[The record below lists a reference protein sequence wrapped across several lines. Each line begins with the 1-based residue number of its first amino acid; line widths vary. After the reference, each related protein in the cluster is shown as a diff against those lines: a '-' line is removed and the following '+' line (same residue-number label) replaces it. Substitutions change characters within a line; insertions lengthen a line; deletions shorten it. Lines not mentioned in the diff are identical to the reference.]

1 METSSHVVIEILA
14 AICGAAVSVAAMATG
29 SSMRRSTEG
38 REALVRL
45 TVGLESISNKL
56 EQLHVDI
63 RSDRKEIF
71 GRISTLET
79 RVARIEAHEPDSRRG

>member
-1 METSSHVVIEILA
+1 MVEILA
-14 AICGAAVSVAAMATG
+14 AICGAALSATALATG
-29 SSMRRSTEG
+29 SSVRRANEG

-45 TVGLESISNKL
+45 TVGLESISSKL

-71 GRISTLET
+71 GRITSLET
-79 RVARIEAHEPDSRRG
+79 RVARMEVHSDHPHHG

>member
-1 METSSHVVIEILA
+1 MVELA
-14 AICGAAVSVAAMATG
+14 AAMIGAAITVTAMATG
-29 SSMRRSTEG
+29 SSIKRANEG

-79 RVARIEAHEPDSRRG
+79 RVARLEAHDAEGIRS

>member
-1 METSSHVVIEILA
+1 VIEVLA
-14 AICGAAVSVAAMATG
+14 ALAGASISVIAMISG
-29 SSMRRSTEG
+29 SSLKRSNEG

-71 GRISTLET
+71 SRIGTLET
-79 RVARIEAHEPDSRRG
+79 RVARLEAHTSESIHS

>member
-1 METSSHVVIEILA
+1 MVEIF
-14 AICGAAVSVAAMATG
+14 AAVAASAITVAAMATG
-29 SSMRRSTEG
+29 SSMKRSNEG

-56 EQLHVDI
+56 EQLHLDI

-71 GRISTLET
+71 SRLSNLET
-79 RVARIEAHEPDSRRG
+79 RVAKVEAHTD

>member
-1 METSSHVVIEILA
+1 MIEVLA
-14 AICGAAVSVAAMATG
+14 ALAGASISVIAMISG
-29 SSMRRSTEG
+29 STMKRSNEG

-71 GRISTLET
+71 SRIGTLET
-79 RVARIEAHEPDSRRG
+79 RVARIEAHTTDSIHS

>member
-1 METSSHVVIEILA
+1 VVEIAAALIGA
-14 AICGAAVSVAAMATG
+14 AISVAAMASG
-29 SSMRRSTEG
+29 SSLKRANEG

-79 RVARIEAHEPDSRRG
+79 RVARLEAHGTETPRS

>member
-1 METSSHVVIEILA
+1 VVEIFA
-14 AICGAAVSVAAMATG
+14 AVCGAAVSAGVLATG
-29 SSMRRSTEG
+29 SSVRRANEG

-45 TVGLESISNKL
+45 TVGLESISSKL

-71 GRISTLET
+71 GRITSLET
-79 RVARIEAHEPDSRRG
+79 RVARMEVHSDHQPHG

>member
-1 METSSHVVIEILA
+1 MVEILA
-14 AICGAAVSVAAMATG
+14 AICGAAVSATVLATG
-29 SSMRRSTEG
+29 SSVRRANEG

-45 TVGLESISNKL
+45 TVGLESISSKL

-71 GRISTLET
+71 GRITSLET
-79 RVARIEAHEPDSRRG
+79 RVARMEVHSDHQPHG